1 MRFGKQD
8 LAFTERRTEIS
19 SCRDERAIYEYLRDN
34 PCVFQSLV
42 SIFAA
47 GETQAQRENT
57 RLTTPVCGSAHT
69 LFSRCGIER
78 NGVDYKANGKE
89 TREPPEN
96 STGKTQNGGGDDGKR
111 QQVSDGG
118 LNYEVQSS
126 TRPGL
131 GTFATI
137 VGNWAD
143 VQYLRSRT
151 PYGYTSLITTA
162 KQVNRA
168 VCTALPGELISL
180 IPNKREDATG
190 MQVMFCRNRTEGVNI
205 RQEEIDLLSYALTAI
220 ANCTGDG
227 MPVRQFEAFRNGI
240 RSRRESLLP
249 VAFNDRDNERE
260 ELVASLF
267 DELMVKAWDYASGVI
282 PF

>member
-1 MRFGKQD
+1 MGLSEGTKEAQKSNARCLPGSTNEEKPNSN
-8 LAFTERRTEIS
+8 LA
-19 SCRDERAIYEYLRDN
+19 
-34 PCVFQSLV
+34 
-42 SIFAA
+42 
-47 GETQAQRENT
+47 
-57 RLTTPVCGSAHT
+57 
-69 LFSRCGIER
+69 
-78 NGVDYKANGKE
+78 
-89 TREPPEN
+89 
-96 STGKTQNGGGDDGKR
+96 
-111 QQVSDGG
+111 G
-118 LNYEVQSS
+118 LNYEVQGH

-143 VQYLRSRT
+143 VQHLRNRT

-162 KQVNRA
+162 KRVNRA

-190 MQVMFCRNRTEGVNI
+190 MQVMFCRNRTEGANI
-205 RQEEIDLLSYALTAI
+205 TQDEIDLLSYALTAI

-227 MPVRQFEAFRNGI
+227 MPVRQFEAFRDGI
-240 RSRRESLLP
+240 RSRRESFLP